1 MPSISEILKGKTARD
16 EARVTELRAE
26 RESLSYMRDGALEEI
41 TTKPD
46 RYRQYLTLQADNIR
60 CSVGNVALTLAQMPE
75 ATRIGTTGFWHDQG
89 RYVLG
94 EAMNDGAKVYV
105 PPKDPKRRGYFM
117 GYYYDVSQTSGKPL
131 RETEALTDKSP
142 RMMAALTALMDQSP
156 VALAED
162 KEISS
167 PAFYDEASYT
177 IYINPDQKPS
187 AVFAALATEIAYARA
202 HERGYNKGYKRELYK
217 LDAESVGYMVC
228 RRFGVECSP
237 PDAKYVNILY
247 DGYPAVNRGEAL
259 EQLRGTARK
268 IGDGLDQKLNPRQ
281 QERKTSRQYGRR

>member
-1 MPSISEILKGKTARD
+1 MGNQAPHGHAPALVYREIYRTFD
-16 EARVTELRAE
+16 
-26 RESLSYMRDGALEEI
+26 AL
-41 TTKPD
+41 
-46 RYRQYLTLQADNIR
+46 LLQA
-60 CSVGNVALTLAQMPE
+60 SEV
-75 ATRIGTTGFWHDQG
+75 
-89 RYVLG
+89 
-94 EAMNDGAKVYV
+94 
-105 PPKDPKRRGYFM
+105 
-117 GYYYDVSQTSGKPL
+117 
-131 RETEALTDKSP
+131 LTDKSP

-156 VALAED
+156 VELAED

>member
-1 MPSISEILKGKTARD
+1 
-16 EARVTELRAE
+16 
-26 RESLSYMRDGALEEI
+26 
-41 TTKPD
+41 
-46 RYRQYLTLQADNIR
+46 
-60 CSVGNVALTLAQMPE
+60 MPE

>member
-46 RYRQYLTLQADNIR
+46 RYRQYLALQADNIR
-60 CSVGNVALTLAQMPE
+60 CSVGNVALTIVQMPE
-75 ATRIGTTGFWHDQG
+75 ATRIGTTDFWHDQG
-89 RYVLG
+89 RYVLD
-94 EAMNDGAKVYV
+94 EAMNNGAKVYL
-105 PPKDPKRRGYFM
+105 PPRDPKRRGYFM
-117 GYYYDVSQTSGKPL
+117 GYYYDVSQTSGRPL
-131 RETEALTDKSP
+131 REAEVLTDKSP

-202 HERGYNKGYKRELYK
+202 HERGYNKGFKRELYK

-228 RRFGVECSP
+228 RRFGVECGP
-237 PDAKYVNILY
+237 PDAKYVNVLY

-268 IGDGLDQKLNPRQ
+268 IGDGLEQKLNPRQ

>member
-1 MPSISEILKGKTARD
+1 MPSISDIIKNKTTRDAAR
-16 EARVTELRAE
+16 TEQRQME
-26 RESLSYMRDGALEEI
+26 RESISAMRDSSLTMI
-41 TTKPD
+41 TSSAE
-46 RYRQYLTLQADNIR
+46 RYMEYLNLQADNIQ
-60 CSVGNVALTLAQMPE
+60 CSVGNVALTMYQLE
-75 ATRIGTTGFWHDQG
+75 GATRIGSTDFWHQQG
-89 RYVLG
+89 RYVMDT
-94 EAMNDGAKVYV
+94 AMNSGAKVFV
-105 PPKDPKRRGYFM
+105 PPRDPKRRGYFM
-117 GYYYDVSQTSGKPL
+117 GYYYDVSQTSGRPL
-131 RETEALTDKSP
+131 REAEVLTDKSP